1 MIFSLS
7 ARQESNDCQHG
18 MTVFQGVCDD
28 MGIPLPQEKTI
39 GPSSI
44 IIFLGL
50 EIDSINMVIRIPQD
64 KLRETKQKLVYIF
77 QCKKVNLRN
86 LQSLVGLLNFCARAI
101 PSVRAFNRRFF
112 DAMSGISKKDHYIR
126 VSVSMK
132 EDIMVWLNFLDL
144 FNGSCKFGRN
154 IWVSNHQL
162 NLYTDSSGSSHLG
175 CGVYFK
181 GSWAFF
187 PWPIVWQEK
196 EVMRDMTFLELV
208 PILLAIYLYKTSF
221 VDKQIMFYTDNNS
234 LVSVLNKKSSKSKRV
249 MQLIRPL
256 VLQTMLSNMQFK
268 ACHIEG
274 RFNCIADAIS
284 SKQWDRLRL
293 LEPTADVLPCLIPKE
308 FQKLISSLKLED

>member
-1 MIFSLS
+1 
-7 ARQESNDCQHG
+7 
-18 MTVFQGVCDD
+18 
-28 MGIPLPQEKTI
+28 
-39 GPSSI
+39 
-44 IIFLGL
+44 
-50 EIDSINMVIRIPQD
+50 MVHAN
-64 KLRETKQKLVYIF
+64 LVET
-77 QCKKVNLRN
+77 
-86 LQSLVGLLNFCARAI
+86 S
-101 PSVRAFNRRFF
+101 
-112 DAMSGISKKDHYIR
+112 
-126 VSVSMK
+126 
-132 EDIMVWLNFLDL
+132 
-144 FNGSCKFGRN
+144 
-154 IWVSNHQL
+154 WVSNHQL

-181 GSWAFF
+181 GNWAFF
-187 PWPIVWQEK
+187 PWPIIWQEK

-221 VDKQIMFYTDNNS
+221 VDKQIMFHTDNNS

-284 SKQWDRLRL
+284 RKQWDRLRL
-293 LEPTADVLPCLIPKE
+293 LEPTADVLPRLIPKE